1 MNAREIV
8 SWCLAGL
15 FALAAVAG
23 WEFYLGEWQARAAE
37 REQWR
42 ANLQLLESHALRGMM
57 LEAERAKDQAQALDS
72 GSGN

>member
-1 MNAREIV
+1 MKVREIV
-8 SWCLAGL
+8 SWCLAEL

-23 WEFYLGEWQARAAE
+23 WEFYLGECQARAAE

-42 ANLQLLESHALRGMM
+42 SNIQLLESHALRGMT
-57 LEAERAKDQAQALDS
+57 LEAERAKEQALSTES